1 MMDLPQFSQ
10 ATDADPVRTNPS
22 NGKPS
27 EQVENSTVV
36 TSPAGGRRLGRYV
49 SRSFHARGGMGEV
62 WLFHDGTI
70 GREVALKMLRRDAGG
85 ARERFLAEAQI
96 TGQLEHPGIVPV
108 HDFGIDDSGQ
118 PFYVM
123 KFVRGRT
130 LKQAIADYHAPASKP
145 GEARQLQFV
154 RLLQV
159 FVDLCHA
166 AAYAHSRGVVHR
178 DIKPDNVM
186 LGPYGETLLLDW
198 GIAKLLGAPENSEP
212 PSDASG
218 ASGQS
223 GTGWVH
229 ASSGASSQTG
239 EGTVMGTPS
248 YMAPEMAEGHSERTD
263 QRTDVYLLG
272 STLYEI
278 LTCKQPRQG
287 SSRDEMVELARS
299 VPPPPARKVFPG
311 CSRPLEAVTL
321 KAMSPRR
328 EDRYPDAMALAADIE
343 RYLAGEPV
351 SACPESVWR
360 RSWRWCR
367 RHRRALMRGAATVLF
382 IALTAA
388 TLVTWQNSREI
399 HRREQARADLRDY
412 DRLAEDARFYA
423 ASTDAPGEQI
433 PYYDP
438 AKGESLAASAV
449 AVIDKWG
456 DSFQRWPLPEER
468 GRLRNDLYELFLLQA
483 QTRNLRREN
492 AAQTLLV
499 LDRAG
504 ALGVPLT
511 SGYYRIRA
519 ATCELLGDARGQAN
533 NLNHSK
539 DASLSFGATDLF
551 LLGEEARLAS
561 SVHAALSTDGD
572 LHATAS
578 LRAAA
583 DYYRKSLAIDPTYYW
598 SQLQLGRCE
607 LALGRGDEA
616 LAALGACVAIRPTS
630 PWSYCSRGLALAM
643 LKRYAD
649 SERDLDKALE
659 LRPGFPPALL
669 DRGVCRWLQHQ
680 YSQALGDYD
689 AAINPP
695 GGTGLIEAG
704 YYRGWLL
711 VDQGKFDLAVA
722 DFDRFITARPDFA
735 PAYLLRAR
743 THLMLGREADCLN
756 DLDAAPAIGRR
767 AAETEAAAHC
777 RRGHALR
784 GAMIDWPGPA
794 ATRAAELARR
804 QLMQALPPD
813 QNPAVT
819 LADLG
824 AVCMKLGEVQQAIE
838 WYSKSLDA
846 APADAK
852 VWMLRGEAYVA
863 SRQYAEGA
871 ADFAQA
877 VRLEP
882 SNATAHSWLGYI
894 AAMQSEGDPLR
905 EAAQAT
911 ALGGDDFVVLHNV
924 ACIYAQLSRSD
935 GSTSQQDL
943 DLTVAYLQ
951 RAVQIWRTRN
961 GGPNEPQLIRD
972 EPAFHLPSLRARD
985 DFRALLQ
992 QDK

>member
-1 MMDLPQFSQ
+1 MMDLPPFSQ
-10 ATDADPVRTNPS
+10 ATNVDSANANPS

-27 EQVENSTVV
+27 ERVENSTIV
-36 TSPAGGRRLGRYV
+36 TPAAGGRRLGRYV

-130 LKQAIADYHAPASKP
+130 LKQAIADYHAPASQL
-145 GEARQLQFV
+145 GEARQVQFV

-159 FVDLCHA
+159 IVDLCHA
-166 AAYAHSRGVVHR
+166 VAYAHSRGVVHR

-198 GIAKLLGAPENSEP
+198 GIAKLLCSPENSEP
-212 PSDASG
+212 GSSASG

-223 GTGWVH
+223 DSGWVH
-229 ASSGASSQTG
+229 ASGGASSQTG

-248 YMAPEMAEGHSERTD
+248 YMAPEMAEGRSERTD

-278 LTCKQPRQG
+278 LSGKQPRQG

-299 VPPPPARKVFPG
+299 CPPPPARKVFPG
-311 CSRPLEAVTL
+311 CSRPLEAVTS
-321 KAMSPRR
+321 KAMSLRK

-367 RHRRALMRGAATVLF
+367 RHRRALLRGGAAVLF
-382 IALTAA
+382 IALGAA
-388 TLVTWQNSREI
+388 TALTWQNSREI
-399 HRREQARADLRDY
+399 RRREQARADLREY

-449 AVIDKWG
+449 AAIDKWG
-456 DSFQRWPLPEER
+456 DSLQRWPLPDER
-468 GRLRNDLYELFLLQA
+468 NRLRNDLYELLLLQA
-483 QTRNLRREN
+483 QTRNLRREDGV
-492 AAQTLLV
+492 QTLAV
-499 LDRAG
+499 LDRDG

-519 ATCELLGDARGQAN
+519 ATCELLGDAQGQAN
-533 NLNHSK
+533 NVAHSK
-539 DASLSFGATDLF
+539 DTSLSFGATDLF

-561 SVHAALSTDGD
+561 NVRAGLPKDGDPHAAE
-572 LHATAS
+572 S
-578 LRAAA
+578 LRSAA

-643 LKRYAD
+643 LNRYAD
-649 SERDLDKALE
+649 GERDLDKALE

-680 YSQALGDYD
+680 YDNALGDYD

-695 GGTGLIEAG
+695 GHTGLIEAS

-711 VDQGKFDLAVA
+711 VGQGKFDLAQQ
-722 DFDRFITARPDFA
+722 DFDRFIAARPDFT

-743 THLMLGREADCLN
+743 AHLMLDRAADCLN
-756 DLDAAPAIGRR
+756 DLDASPVIGRR
-767 AAETEAAAHC
+767 AAETEADVHC

-784 GAMIDWPGPA
+784 EAMIDWPEPA
-794 ATRAAELARR
+794 AKRAAELAR
-804 QLMQALPPD
+804 QELTLALPPAHD
-813 QNPAVT
+813 SPVA

-824 AVCMKLGEVQQAIE
+824 AVCMKLGAAPLAIT

-852 VWMLRGEAYVA
+852 VWMMRGEAYIA
-863 SRQYAEGA
+863 TRQYAEGA
-871 ADFAQA
+871 ADFARAAQ
-877 VRLEP
+877 LQP
-882 SNATAHSWLGYI
+882 SNATAHSWLGYV
-894 AAMQSEGDPLR
+894 AAMQSQGDPLR

-924 ACIYAQLSRSD
+924 ACIYAQLSRTDPSA
-935 GSTSQQDL
+935 SKQDL

-972 EPAFHLPSLRARD
+972 EPAFDLPSLRARE